1 MNWLQLV
8 VMAGFAL
15 GTLLIGAKL
24 LLSLLIGAKLLL

>member
-24 LLSLLIGAKLLL
+24 LL

>member
-1 MNWLQLV
+1 MNWLQLA

-24 LLSLLIGAKLLL
+24 LL